1 VRERLLLAVKED
13 DAVSAADDKDDHSS

>member
-13 DAVSAADDKDDHSS
+13 DAVSAADDKDDHS